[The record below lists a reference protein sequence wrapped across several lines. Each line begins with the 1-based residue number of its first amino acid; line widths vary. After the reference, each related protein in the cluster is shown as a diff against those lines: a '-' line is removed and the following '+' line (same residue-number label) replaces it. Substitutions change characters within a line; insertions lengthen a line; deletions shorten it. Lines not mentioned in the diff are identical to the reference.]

1 MSNKIW
7 DDKPTDLTLNG
18 PKLAI
23 SSDTSKSISVVAPN
37 GQTGGGVT
45 DQTSVTFSVTGVS
58 TFPDGT
64 NADGGISYEWF
75 EINDGAIG
83 VSTRFTGAGT
93 SSLTLNHALSPN
105 DDGKQY
111 FSRLTFTPDN
121 VSAGGTSG
129 STLNSSVDSSP
140 VSITVAPELFV
151 AAGITTATV
160 PVNTEA
166 TFNCLGGINRD
177 GTPVRESDIQYQWY
191 LNGSTISDGV
201 LQTTQSAST
210 IVQTYGVG
218 NHTLTIPDDA
228 TNVTI
233 RVRGGAGG
241 SGGSDIGG
249 SGGSA
254 GQGRVGK
261 FSIAD
266 GGRTLTINVGSRGS
280 NGIRAQNG
288 GSGSGGD
295 VSVSGGDGGRGGN
308 TGSQDSSGGGGGGGS
323 GVFIFDSVSNGY
335 VVAAGAGGGGGG
347 GSDGAAGTSGSNA
360 ENWQAVSGS
369 LSGFSNGGNGADK
382 GGGEGGGGGGAGA
395 GYRGGSGGTAGVDEP
410 PPPPPPSGGG
420 GGGFSPCFTADAR
433 VLMWPAE
440 CTCGDLIERP
450 ISEIKVGDY
459 IINKDR
465 TLKNKV
471 EFIEEHNPSLK
482 DPDLYSPN
490 ENIPP
495 FATTNHPLFV
505 DGEWVAVDVDLY
517 PWLEKQRPLRD
528 ANVKETG
535 DRKLYNLWVSGD
547 GTYNVNGFGTHSI
560 MFDGGFMKNCFVQG
574 LLTHDDVMTLMK
586 KYTYDKTNLIKG
598 AFLLNKIFGKV
609 NLKLLNRLWIYCL
622 NGDDLSKRKRI
633 IHKVMKL
640 LQGGV

>member
-18 PKLAI
+18 PSI
-23 SSDTSKSISVVAPN
+23 SVSSDTSANISLVAPN

-58 TFPDGT
+58 TFADGT
-64 NADGGISYEWF
+64 NADGGLSYQWY
-75 EINDGAIG
+75 EINDGALGI
-83 VSTRFTGAGT
+83 STRYAGAGT
-93 SSLTLNHALSPN
+93 SSLTISHALSPE
-105 DDGKQY
+105 DDGNQY
-111 FSRLTFTPDN
+111 YNRISFNPDN

-129 STLNSSVDSSP
+129 GSINGFVDTTP
-140 VSITVAPELFV
+140 VSISVAPELFV
-151 AAGITTATV
+151 SAGITTATV
-160 PVNTEA
+160 PINVDA

-177 GTPVRESDIQYQWY
+177 GTPVRESDISYQWY
-191 LNGSTISDGV
+191 LDGSTLSDGV
-201 LQTTQSAST
+201 TQSTQSAT
-210 IVQTYGVG
+210 TVVQTYGAG

-228 TNVTI
+228 TNVSI
-233 RVRGGAGG
+233 RIRGAAGG
-241 SGGSDIGG
+241 SGGSDVGG

-266 GGRTLTINVGSRGS
+266 GGRTLNINVGSRGS
-280 NGIRAQNG
+280 NGARAQNG

-295 VSVSGGDGGRGGN
+295 TSVSGGDGGRGGN
-308 TGSQDSSGGGGGGGS
+308 TGTNDASGGGGGGGA
-323 GVFIFDSVSNGY
+323 GVFIFDSVSDGY
-335 VVAAGAGGGGGG
+335 ILAAGAGGGGGG
-347 GSDGAAGTSGSNA
+347 GSDGAAGTSGSNGG
-360 ENWQAVSGS
+360 NWQSVSGS
-369 LSGFSNGGNGADK
+369 LSGFGNGGSGADK
-382 GGGEGGGGGGAGA
+382 GSGEGGGGGGAGA
-395 GYRGGSGGTAGVDEP
+395 GYRGGSGGTAGIDEP

-420 GGGFSPCFTADAR
+420 GGGIPCFTSDAR
-433 VLMWPAE
+433 VLMWPA
-440 CTCGDLIERP
+440 TPNCGDLIERP

-459 IINKDR
+459 VINKDR
-465 TLKNKV
+465 TSNNKV
-471 EFIEEHNPSLK
+471 TFIEKHDPNSK
-482 DPDLYSPN
+482 DPDLYSPR

-495 FATTNHPLFV
+495 FATINHPLFV

-528 ANVKETG
+528 ANIEETG
-535 DRKLYNLWVSGD
+535 NRKLYNIWLSGD

-574 LLTHDDVMTLMK
+574 LLTHDEVMILMK
-586 KYTYDKTNLIKG
+586 KYTYDKTNLVKG
-598 AFLLNKIFGKV
+598 AFLLNKLFGKI

-622 NGDDLSKRKRI
+622 NGDDMSKRKRI
-633 IHKVMKL
+633 IHKMMKL

>member
-7 DDKPTDLTLNG
+7 DDKSTDLTLNG
-18 PKLAI
+18 PSI
-23 SSDTSKSISVVAPN
+23 SVSSDTSANISLVAPN

-64 NADGGISYEWF
+64 NADGGLSYQWY
-75 EINDGAIG
+75 EINDGELGI
-83 VSTRFTGAGT
+83 STRYAGAGT
-93 SSLTLNHALSPN
+93 SSLTISYALSPE
-105 DDGKQY
+105 DDGNQY
-111 FSRLTFTPDN
+111 YNRISFNPDN

-129 STLNSSVDSSP
+129 GSINGFVDTTP
-140 VSITVAPELFV
+140 VSISVAPELFV
-151 AAGITTATV
+151 SAGITTATV
-160 PVNTEA
+160 PINVDA

-177 GTPVRESDIQYQWY
+177 GTPVRESDISYQWY
-191 LNGSTISDGV
+191 LDGSTLSDGV
-201 LQTTQSAST
+201 TQSTQSAT
-210 IVQTYGVG
+210 TVVQTYGAG

-228 TNVTI
+228 TNVSI
-233 RVRGGAGG
+233 RIRGAAGG
-241 SGGSDIGG
+241 SGGSDVGG

-280 NGIRAQNG
+280 NGARAQNG

-295 VSVSGGDGGRGGN
+295 TSVSGGDGGRGGN
-308 TGSQDSSGGGGGGGS
+308 TGTNDASGGGGGGGA
-323 GVFIFDSVSNGY
+323 GVFIFDSISDGY
-335 VVAAGAGGGGGG
+335 ILAAGAGGGGGG
-347 GSDGAAGTSGSNA
+347 GSDGAAGTSGSNGG
-360 ENWQAVSGS
+360 NWQSVSGS
-369 LSGFSNGGNGADK
+369 LSGFGNGGSGADK
-382 GGGEGGGGGGAGA
+382 GSGEGGGGGGAGA
-395 GYRGGSGGTAGVDEP
+395 GYRGGSGGTAGIDEP

-420 GGGFSPCFTADAR
+420 GGGIPCFTSDAR
-433 VLMWPAE
+433 VLMWPA
-440 CTCGDLIERP
+440 TPNCGDLIERP

-459 IINKDR
+459 VINKDR
-465 TLKNKV
+465 TSNNKV
-471 EFIEEHNPSLK
+471 TFIEKHDPNSK
-482 DPDLYSPN
+482 DPDLYSPR

-495 FATTNHPLFV
+495 FATINHPLFV

-528 ANVKETG
+528 ANIEETG
-535 DRKLYNLWVSGD
+535 NRKLYNIWLSGD

-574 LLTHDDVMTLMK
+574 LLTHDEVMILMK
-586 KYTYDKTNLIKG
+586 KYTYDKTNLVKG
-598 AFLLNKIFGKV
+598 AFLLNKLFGKI

-622 NGDDLSKRKRI
+622 NGDDMSKRKRI
-633 IHKVMKL
+633 IHKMMKL

>member
-18 PKLAI
+18 PSI
-23 SSDTSKSISVVAPN
+23 SVSSDTSANISLVAPN

-64 NADGGISYEWF
+64 NADGGLSYQWY
-75 EINDGAIG
+75 EINEGALGI
-83 VSTRFTGAGT
+83 STRYAGAGT
-93 SSLTLNHALSPN
+93 SSLTISYALSPE
-105 DDGKQY
+105 DDGNQY
-111 FSRLTFTPDN
+111 YNRISFNPDN

-129 STLNSSVDSSP
+129 GSINGFVDTTP
-140 VSITVAPELFV
+140 VSISVAPELFV
-151 AAGITTATV
+151 SAGITTATV
-160 PVNTEA
+160 PINVDA

-177 GTPVRESDIQYQWY
+177 GTPVRESDISYQWY
-191 LNGSTISDGV
+191 LDGSTLSDGV
-201 LQTTQSAST
+201 TQSTQSAT
-210 IVQTYGVG
+210 TVVQTYGVG

-228 TNVTI
+228 TNISI
-233 RVRGGAGG
+233 RIRGAAGG
-241 SGGSDIGG
+241 SGGSDVGG

-280 NGIRAQNG
+280 NGARAQNG

-295 VSVSGGDGGRGGN
+295 TSVSGGDGGRGGN
-308 TGSQDSSGGGGGGGS
+308 TGTNDASGGGGGGGA
-323 GVFIFDSVSNGY
+323 GVFIFDSISDGY
-335 VVAAGAGGGGGG
+335 ILAAGAGGGGGG
-347 GSDGAAGTSGSNA
+347 GSDGAAGTSGSNGGD
-360 ENWQAVSGS
+360 WQSVSGS
-369 LSGFSNGGNGADK
+369 LSGFGNGGSGADK
-382 GGGEGGGGGGAGA
+382 GSGEGGGGGGAGA
-395 GYRGGSGGTAGVDEP
+395 GYRGGSGGTAGIDEP

-420 GGGFSPCFTADAR
+420 GGGIPCFTSDAR
-433 VLMWPAE
+433 VLMWPA
-440 CTCGDLIERP
+440 TPNCGDLIERP

-459 IINKDR
+459 VINKDR
-465 TLKNKV
+465 TSNNKV
-471 EFIEEHNPSLK
+471 TFIEKHDPNSK
-482 DPDLYSPN
+482 DPDLYSPR

-495 FATTNHPLFV
+495 FATINHPLFV

-517 PWLEKQRPLRD
+517 PWLEKQRPLRN
-528 ANVKETG
+528 ANIEETG
-535 DRKLYNLWVSGD
+535 DRKLYNIWLSGD

-560 MFDGGFMKNCFVQG
+560 MFDGGFMKNCFAQK
-574 LLTHDDVMTLMK
+574 LLTHDEVMILMK
-586 KYTYDKTNLIKG
+586 KYTYDKTNLVKG
-598 AFLLNKIFGKV
+598 AFLLNKLFGKI

-622 NGDDLSKRKRI
+622 NGDDMSKRKRI
-633 IHKVMKL
+633 IHKMMKL

>member
-18 PKLAI
+18 PSI
-23 SSDTSKSISVVAPN
+23 SVSSDTSANISLVAPN

-58 TFPDGT
+58 TFADGT
-64 NADGGISYEWF
+64 NADGGLSYQWY
-75 EINDGAIG
+75 EINDGELGI
-83 VSTRFTGAGT
+83 STRYAGAGT
-93 SSLTLNHALSPN
+93 SSLTISYALSPE
-105 DDGKQY
+105 DDGNQY
-111 FSRLTFTPDN
+111 YNRISFNPDN

-129 STLNSSVDSSP
+129 GSINGFVDTTP
-140 VSITVAPELFV
+140 VSISVAPELFV
-151 AAGITTATV
+151 SAGITTATV
-160 PVNTEA
+160 PINVNA

-177 GTPVRESDIQYQWY
+177 GTPVRESDISYQWY
-191 LNGSTISDGV
+191 LDGSTLSDGV
-201 LQTTQSAST
+201 TQSTQSAT
-210 IVQTYGVG
+210 TVVQTYGAG

-228 TNVTI
+228 TNVSI
-233 RVRGGAGG
+233 RIRGAAGG
-241 SGGSDIGG
+241 SGGSDVGG

-280 NGIRAQNG
+280 NGARAQNG

-295 VSVSGGDGGRGGN
+295 TSVSGGDGGRGGN
-308 TGSQDSSGGGGGGGS
+308 TGTNDASGGGGGGGA
-323 GVFIFDSVSNGY
+323 GVFIFDSVSDGY
-335 VVAAGAGGGGGG
+335 ILAAGAGGGGGG
-347 GSDGAAGTSGSNA
+347 GSDGAAGTSGSNGG
-360 ENWQAVSGS
+360 NWQSVSGS
-369 LSGFSNGGNGADK
+369 LSGFGNGGSGADK

-395 GYRGGSGGTAGVDEP
+395 GYRGGSGGTAGIDEP

-420 GGGFSPCFTADAR
+420 GGGVPCFTSDAR
-433 VLMWPAE
+433 VLMWPA
-440 CTCGDLIERP
+440 TPNCGDLIERP

-459 IINKDR
+459 VINKDR
-465 TLKNKV
+465 TSNNKV
-471 EFIEEHNPSLK
+471 TFIEKHDPNSK
-482 DPDLYSPN
+482 DPDLYSPR

-495 FATTNHPLFV
+495 FATINHPLFV

-517 PWLEKQRPLRD
+517 PWLEKQRPLRN
-528 ANVKETG
+528 ANIEETG
-535 DRKLYNLWVSGD
+535 DRKLYNIWLSGD

-574 LLTHDDVMTLMK
+574 LLTHDEVMILMK
-586 KYTYDKTNLIKG
+586 KYTYDKTNLVKG
-598 AFLLNKIFGKV
+598 AFLLNKLFGKI

-622 NGDDLSKRKRI
+622 NGDDMSKRKRI
-633 IHKVMKL
+633 IHKMMKL

>member
-18 PKLAI
+18 PSI
-23 SSDTSKSISVVAPN
+23 SVSSDTSANISLVAPN

-58 TFPDGT
+58 TFADGT
-64 NADGGISYEWF
+64 NADGGLSYQWY
-75 EINDGAIG
+75 EINDGELGI
-83 VSTRFTGAGT
+83 STRYAGAGT
-93 SSLTLNHALSPN
+93 SSLTISYALSPE
-105 DDGKQY
+105 DDGNQY
-111 FSRLTFTPDN
+111 YNRISFNPDN

-129 STLNSSVDSSP
+129 GSLNGFVDTTP
-140 VSITVAPELFV
+140 VSISVAPELFV
-151 AAGITTATV
+151 SAGITTATV
-160 PVNTEA
+160 PINVNA

-177 GTPVRESDIQYQWY
+177 GTPVRESDISYQWY
-191 LNGSTISDGV
+191 LDGSTLSDGV
-201 LQTTQSAST
+201 TQSTQSAT
-210 IVQTYGVG
+210 TVVQTYGAG

-228 TNVTI
+228 TNVSI
-233 RVRGGAGG
+233 RIRGAAGG
-241 SGGSDIGG
+241 SGGSDVGG

-280 NGIRAQNG
+280 NGARAQNG

-295 VSVSGGDGGRGGN
+295 TSVSGGDGGRGGN
-308 TGSQDSSGGGGGGGS
+308 TGTNDASGGGGGGGA
-323 GVFIFDSVSNGY
+323 GVFIFDSVSDGY
-335 VVAAGAGGGGGG
+335 ILAAGAGGGGGG
-347 GSDGAAGTSGSNA
+347 GSDGAAGTSGSNGG
-360 ENWQAVSGS
+360 NWQSVSGS
-369 LSGFSNGGNGADK
+369 LSGFGNGGSGADK
-382 GGGEGGGGGGAGA
+382 GSGEGGGGGGAGA
-395 GYRGGSGGTAGVDEP
+395 GYRGGSGGTAGIDEP

-420 GGGFSPCFTADAR
+420 GGGIPCFTSDAR
-433 VLMWPAE
+433 VLMWPA
-440 CTCGDLIERP
+440 TPNCGDLIERP

-459 IINKDR
+459 VINKDR
-465 TLKNKV
+465 TSNNKV
-471 EFIEEHNPSLK
+471 TFIEKHDPNSK
-482 DPDLYSPN
+482 DPDLYSPR

-495 FATTNHPLFV
+495 FATINHPLFV

-528 ANVKETG
+528 ANIEETG
-535 DRKLYNLWVSGD
+535 NRRLYNIWLSGD

-574 LLTHDDVMTLMK
+574 LLTHDEVMILMK
-586 KYTYDKTNLIKG
+586 KYTYDKTNLVKG
-598 AFLLNKIFGKV
+598 AFLLNKLFGKI

-622 NGDDLSKRKRI
+622 NGDDMSKRKRI
-633 IHKVMKL
+633 IHKMMKL

>member
-18 PKLAI
+18 PSI
-23 SSDTSKSISVVAPN
+23 SVSSDTSANISLVAPN

-64 NADGGISYEWF
+64 NADGGLSYQWY
-75 EINDGAIG
+75 EINEGALGI
-83 VSTRFTGAGT
+83 STRYAGAGT
-93 SSLTLNHALSPN
+93 SSLTISYALSPE
-105 DDGKQY
+105 DDGNQY
-111 FSRLTFTPDN
+111 YNRISFNPDN

-129 STLNSSVDSSP
+129 GSINGFVDTTP
-140 VSITVAPELFV
+140 VSISVAPELFV
-151 AAGITTATV
+151 SAGITTATV
-160 PVNTEA
+160 PINVDA

-177 GTPVRESDIQYQWY
+177 GTPVRESDISYQWY
-191 LNGSTISDGV
+191 LDGSTLSDGV
-201 LQTTQSAST
+201 TQSTQSAT
-210 IVQTYGVG
+210 TVVQTYGAG

-228 TNVTI
+228 TNVSI
-233 RVRGGAGG
+233 RIRGAAGG
-241 SGGSDIGG
+241 SGGSDVGG

-280 NGIRAQNG
+280 NGARAQNG

-295 VSVSGGDGGRGGN
+295 TSVSGGDGGRGGN
-308 TGSQDSSGGGGGGGS
+308 TGTNDASGGGGGGGA
-323 GVFIFDSVSNGY
+323 GVFIFDSVSDGY
-335 VVAAGAGGGGGG
+335 ILAAGAGGGGGG
-347 GSDGAAGTSGSNA
+347 GSDGAAGTSGSNGG
-360 ENWQAVSGS
+360 NWQSVSGS
-369 LSGFSNGGNGADK
+369 LSGFGNGGSGADK
-382 GGGEGGGGGGAGA
+382 GSGEGGGGGGAGA
-395 GYRGGSGGTAGVDEP
+395 GYRGGSGGTAGIDEP

-420 GGGFSPCFTADAR
+420 GGGIPCFTSDAR
-433 VLMWPAE
+433 VLMWPA
-440 CTCGDLIERP
+440 TPNCGDLIERP

-459 IINKDR
+459 VINKDR
-465 TLKNKV
+465 TSNNKV
-471 EFIEEHNPSLK
+471 TFIEKHDPNSK
-482 DPDLYSPN
+482 DPDLYSPR

-495 FATTNHPLFV
+495 FATINHPLFV

-528 ANVKETG
+528 ANIEETG
-535 DRKLYNLWVSGD
+535 NRKLYNIWLSGD

-574 LLTHDDVMTLMK
+574 LLTHDEVMILMK
-586 KYTYDKTNLIKG
+586 KYTYDKTNLVKG
-598 AFLLNKIFGKV
+598 AFLLNKLFGKI

-622 NGDDLSKRKRI
+622 NGDDMSKRKRI
-633 IHKVMKL
+633 IHKMMKL

>member
-18 PKLAI
+18 PSI
-23 SSDTSKSISVVAPN
+23 SVSSDTSANISLVAPN

-58 TFPDGT
+58 TFADGT
-64 NADGGISYEWF
+64 NADGGLSYQWY
-75 EINDGAIG
+75 EINDGELGI
-83 VSTRFTGAGT
+83 STRYAGAGT
-93 SSLTLNHALSPN
+93 SSLTISYALSPE
-105 DDGKQY
+105 DDGNQY
-111 FSRLTFTPDN
+111 YNRISFNPDN

-129 STLNSSVDSSP
+129 GSINGFVDTTP
-140 VSITVAPELFV
+140 VSISVAPELFV
-151 AAGITTATV
+151 SAGITTATV
-160 PVNTEA
+160 PINVNA

-177 GTPVRESDIQYQWY
+177 GTPVRESDISYQWY
-191 LNGSTISDGV
+191 LDGSTLSDGV
-201 LQTTQSAST
+201 TQSTQSAT
-210 IVQTYGVG
+210 TVVQTYGAG

-228 TNVTI
+228 TNVSI
-233 RVRGGAGG
+233 RIRGAAGG
-241 SGGSDIGG
+241 SGGSDVGG

-261 FSIAD
+261 FSISD

-280 NGIRAQNG
+280 NGARAQNG

-295 VSVSGGDGGRGGN
+295 TSVSGGDGGRGGN
-308 TGSQDSSGGGGGGGS
+308 TGTNDASGGGGGGG
-323 GVFIFDSVSNGY
+323 
-335 VVAAGAGGGGGG
+335 A
-347 GSDGAAGTSGSNA
+347 
-360 ENWQAVSGS
+360 GS
-369 LSGFSNGGNGADK
+369 LSGFGNGGSGADK
-382 GGGEGGGGGGAGA
+382 GSGEGGGGGGAGA
-395 GYRGGSGGTAGVDEP
+395 GYRGGSGGTAGIDEP

-420 GGGFSPCFTADAR
+420 GGGVPCFTSDAR
-433 VLMWPAE
+433 VLMWPASPN
-440 CTCGDLIERP
+440 CGDLIERP

-459 IINKDR
+459 VINKDR
-465 TLKNKV
+465 TSNNKV
-471 EFIEEHNPSLK
+471 TFIEKHDPNSK
-482 DPDLYSPN
+482 DPDLYSPR

-495 FATTNHPLFV
+495 FATINHPLFV

-528 ANVKETG
+528 ANIEETG
-535 DRKLYNLWVSGD
+535 NRKLYNIWLSGD

-574 LLTHDDVMTLMK
+574 LLTHDEVMILMK
-586 KYTYDKTNLIKG
+586 KYTYDKTNLVKG
-598 AFLLNKIFGKV
+598 AFLLNKLFGKI

-622 NGDDLSKRKRI
+622 NGDDMSKRKRI
-633 IHKVMKL
+633 IHKMMKL

>member
-18 PKLAI
+18 PSI
-23 SSDTSKSISVVAPN
+23 SVSSDTSANISLVAPN

-64 NADGGISYEWF
+64 NADGGLSYQWY
-75 EINDGAIG
+75 EINDGALGI
-83 VSTRFTGAGT
+83 STRYAGAGT
-93 SSLTLNHALSPN
+93 SSLTISYALSPE
-105 DDGKQY
+105 DDGNQY
-111 FSRLTFTPDN
+111 YNRISFNADN

-129 STLNSSVDSSP
+129 GSINGFVDTTP
-140 VSITVAPELFV
+140 VSISVAPELFV
-151 AAGITTATV
+151 SAGITTATV
-160 PVNTEA
+160 PINVNA

-177 GTPVRESDIQYQWY
+177 GTPVRESDISYQWY
-191 LNGSTISDGV
+191 LDGSTLSDGV
-201 LQTTQSAST
+201 TQSTQSAT
-210 IVQTYGVG
+210 TVVQTYGVG

-228 TNVTI
+228 TNVSI
-233 RVRGGAGG
+233 RIRGAAGG
-241 SGGSDIGG
+241 FGGSDVGG

-266 GGRTLTINVGSRGS
+266 GGRTLNINVGSRGS
-280 NGIRAQNG
+280 NGVRAQNG

-295 VSVSGGDGGRGGN
+295 TSVSGGDGGRGGN
-308 TGSQDSSGGGGGGGS
+308 TGTNDASGGGGGGGA
-323 GVFIFDSVSNGY
+323 GVFIFDSVSDGY
-335 VVAAGAGGGGGG
+335 ILAAGAGGGGGG
-347 GSDGAAGTSGSNA
+347 GSDGAAGTSGSNGGG
-360 ENWQAVSGS
+360 WQSVSGS
-369 LSGFSNGGNGADK
+369 LSGFGNGGSGADK
-382 GGGEGGGGGGAGA
+382 GSGEGGGGGGAGA
-395 GYRGGSGGTAGVDEP
+395 GYRGGSGGTAGIDEP

-420 GGGFSPCFTADAR
+420 GGGVPCFTSDAR
-433 VLMWPAE
+433 VLMWPA
-440 CTCGDLIERP
+440 TPNCGDLIERP

-459 IINKDR
+459 VINKDR
-465 TLKNKV
+465 TSNNKV
-471 EFIEEHNPSLK
+471 TFIEKHDPNSK
-482 DPDLYSPN
+482 DPDLYSPR

-495 FATTNHPLFV
+495 FATINHPLFV

-528 ANVKETG
+528 ANIEETG
-535 DRKLYNLWVSGD
+535 NRKLYNIWLSGD

-574 LLTHDDVMTLMK
+574 LLSHDEVMILMK
-586 KYTYDKTNLIKG
+586 KYTYDKTNLVTG
-598 AFLLNKIFGKV
+598 AFLLNKLFGKI

-622 NGDDLSKRKRI
+622 NGDDMSKRKRI
-633 IHKVMKL
+633 IHKMMKL

>member
-18 PKLAI
+18 PSI
-23 SSDTSKSISVVAPN
+23 SVSSDTSANISLVAPN

-64 NADGGISYEWF
+64 NADGGLSYQWY
-75 EINDGAIG
+75 EINDGELGI
-83 VSTRFTGAGT
+83 STRYAGAGT
-93 SSLTLNHALSPN
+93 SSLTISYALSPE
-105 DDGKQY
+105 DDGNQY
-111 FSRLTFTPDN
+111 YNRISFNPDN

-129 STLNSSVDSSP
+129 GSINGFVDTTP
-140 VSITVAPELFV
+140 VSISVAPELFV
-151 AAGITTATV
+151 SAGITTATV
-160 PVNTEA
+160 PINVDA

-177 GTPVRESDIQYQWY
+177 GTPVRESDISYQWY
-191 LNGSTISDGV
+191 LDGSTLSDGV
-201 LQTTQSAST
+201 TQSTQSAT
-210 IVQTYGVG
+210 TVVQTYGAG

-228 TNVTI
+228 TNVSI
-233 RVRGGAGG
+233 RIRGAAGG
-241 SGGSDIGG
+241 SGGSDVGG

-280 NGIRAQNG
+280 NGARAQNG

-295 VSVSGGDGGRGGN
+295 TSVSGGDGGRGGN
-308 TGSQDSSGGGGGGGS
+308 TGTNDASGGGGGGGA
-323 GVFIFDSVSNGY
+323 GVFIFDSISDGY
-335 VVAAGAGGGGGG
+335 ILAAGAGGGGGG
-347 GSDGAAGTSGSNA
+347 GSDGAAGTSGSNGG
-360 ENWQAVSGS
+360 NWQSVSGS
-369 LSGFSNGGNGADK
+369 LSGFGNGGSGADK
-382 GGGEGGGGGGAGA
+382 GSGEGGGGGGAGA
-395 GYRGGSGGTAGVDEP
+395 GYRGGSGGTAGIDEP

-420 GGGFSPCFTADAR
+420 GGGIPCFTSDAR
-433 VLMWPAE
+433 VLMWPA
-440 CTCGDLIERP
+440 TPNCGDLIERP

-459 IINKDR
+459 VINKDR
-465 TLKNKV
+465 TSNNKV
-471 EFIEEHNPSLK
+471 TFIEKHDPNSK
-482 DPDLYSPN
+482 DPDLYSPR

-495 FATTNHPLFV
+495 FATINHPLFV

-528 ANVKETG
+528 ANIEETG
-535 DRKLYNLWVSGD
+535 NRKLYNIWLSGD

-574 LLTHDDVMTLMK
+574 LLTHDEVMILMK
-586 KYTYDKTNLIKG
+586 KYTYDKTNLVKG
-598 AFLLNKIFGKV
+598 AFLLNKLFGKI

-622 NGDDLSKRKRI
+622 NGDDMSKRKRI
-633 IHKVMKL
+633 IHKMMKL

>member
-18 PKLAI
+18 PTI
-23 SSDTSKSISVVAPN
+23 SVSSDTSANISLVAPN

-64 NADGGISYEWF
+64 NADGGLSYQWY
-75 EINDGAIG
+75 EINEGALGI
-83 VSTRFTGAGT
+83 STRYAGAGT
-93 SSLTLNHALSPN
+93 SSLTISYALSPE
-105 DDGKQY
+105 DDGNQY
-111 FSRLTFTPDN
+111 YNRISFNPDN

-129 STLNSSVDSSP
+129 GSINGFVDTTP
-140 VSITVAPELFV
+140 VSISVAPELFV
-151 AAGITTATV
+151 SAGITTATV
-160 PVNTEA
+160 PINVDA

-177 GTPVRESDIQYQWY
+177 GTPVRESDISYQWY
-191 LNGSTISDGV
+191 LDGSTLSDGV
-201 LQTTQSAST
+201 TQSTQSAT
-210 IVQTYGVG
+210 TVVQTYGVG

-228 TNVTI
+228 TNVSI
-233 RVRGGAGG
+233 RIRGAAGG
-241 SGGSDIGG
+241 SGGSDVGG

-280 NGIRAQNG
+280 NGARAQNG

-295 VSVSGGDGGRGGN
+295 TSVSGGDGGRGGN
-308 TGSQDSSGGGGGGGS
+308 TGTNDASGGGGGGGA
-323 GVFIFDSVSNGY
+323 GVFIFDSISDGY
-335 VVAAGAGGGGGG
+335 ILAAGAGGGGGG
-347 GSDGAAGTSGSNA
+347 GSDGAAGTSGSNGGD
-360 ENWQAVSGS
+360 WQSVSGS
-369 LSGFSNGGNGADK
+369 LSGFGNGGSGADK
-382 GGGEGGGGGGAGA
+382 GSGEGGGGGGAGA
-395 GYRGGSGGTAGVDEP
+395 GYRGGSGGTAGIDEP

-420 GGGFSPCFTADAR
+420 GGGIPCFTSDAR
-433 VLMWPAE
+433 VLMWPA
-440 CTCGDLIERP
+440 TPNCGDLIERP

-459 IINKDR
+459 VINKDR
-465 TLKNKV
+465 TSNNKV
-471 EFIEEHNPSLK
+471 TFIEKHDPNSK
-482 DPDLYSPN
+482 DPDLYSPR

-495 FATTNHPLFV
+495 FATINHPLFV

-517 PWLEKQRPLRD
+517 PWLEKQRPLRN
-528 ANVKETG
+528 ANIEETG
-535 DRKLYNLWVSGD
+535 DRKLYNIWLSGD

-560 MFDGGFMKNCFVQG
+560 MFDGGFMKNCFAQK
-574 LLTHDDVMTLMK
+574 LLTHDEVMILMK
-586 KYTYDKTNLIKG
+586 KYTYDKTNLVKG
-598 AFLLNKIFGKV
+598 AFLLNKLFGKI

-622 NGDDLSKRKRI
+622 NGDDMSKRKRI
-633 IHKVMKL
+633 IHKMMKL

>member
-93 SSLTLNHALSPN
+93 SSLTLNYALSPN

-308 TGSQDSSGGGGGGGS
+308 TGSQDNSGGGGGGGS

-420 GGGFSPCFTADAR
+420 GGGFPPCFTEEAFVVCDR
-433 VLMWPAE
+433 SSGKVLS
-440 CTCGDLIERP
+440 GKK
-450 ISEIKVGDY
+450 ISEIKVGDLVS
-459 IINKDR
+459 NKDG
-465 TLKNKV
+465 TAKNEVVFV
-471 EFIEEHNPSLK
+471 EKHPDYQK
-482 DPDLYSPN
+482 HPDLYSPTD
-490 ENIPP
+490 EIKP
-495 FATTNHPLFV
+495 FATINHPLFV
-505 DGEWVAVDVDLY
+505 DGLWSCVDVDLY
-517 PWLEKQRPLRD
+517 PWLEKQKPLRD
-528 ANVKETG
+528 VRIEPTG
-535 DRKLYNLWVSGD
+535 NQELYNLWVTGD
-547 GTYNVNGFGTHSI
+547 GTYIVNGYGTHSI
-560 MFDGGFMKNCFVQG
+560 MYDGGFLKNSYNQNIISYENVLSLMKEY
-574 LLTHDDVMTLMK
+574 THDNPKLLHGSFKLNMLLGK
-586 KYTYDKTNLIKG
+586 FNIK
-598 AFLLNKIFGKV
+598 I
-609 NLKLLNRLWIYCL
+609 LNRLWIKL
-622 NGDDLSKRKRI
+622 LRSPKESKRKKI
-633 IHKVMKL
+633 VHLIMKY
-640 LQGGV
+640 LQGGL

>member
-18 PKLAI
+18 PTI
-23 SSDTSKSISVVAPN
+23 SVSSDTSANISLVAPN

-64 NADGGISYEWF
+64 NADGGLSYQWY
-75 EINDGAIG
+75 EINEGALGI
-83 VSTRFTGAGT
+83 STRYAGAGT
-93 SSLTLNHALSPN
+93 SSLTISYALSPE
-105 DDGKQY
+105 DDGNQY
-111 FSRLTFTPDN
+111 YNRISFNPDN

-129 STLNSSVDSSP
+129 GSINGFVDTTP
-140 VSITVAPELFV
+140 VSISVAPELFV
-151 AAGITTATV
+151 SAGITTATV
-160 PVNTEA
+160 PINVDA

-177 GTPVRESDIQYQWY
+177 GTPVRESDISYQWY
-191 LNGSTISDGV
+191 LDGSTLSDGV
-201 LQTTQSAST
+201 TQSTQSAT
-210 IVQTYGVG
+210 TVVQTYGVG

-228 TNVTI
+228 TNVSI
-233 RVRGGAGG
+233 RIRGAAGG
-241 SGGSDIGG
+241 SGGSDVGG

-280 NGIRAQNG
+280 NGVRAQNG

-295 VSVSGGDGGRGGN
+295 TSVSGGDGGRGGN
-308 TGSQDSSGGGGGGGS
+308 TGTNDASGGGGGGGA
-323 GVFIFDSVSNGY
+323 GVFIFDSVSDGY
-335 VVAAGAGGGGGG
+335 ILAAGAGGGGGG
-347 GSDGAAGTSGSNA
+347 GSDGAAGTSGSNGG
-360 ENWQAVSGS
+360 NWQSVSGS
-369 LSGFSNGGNGADK
+369 LSGFGNGGSGADK

-395 GYRGGSGGTAGVDEP
+395 GYRGGSGGTAGIDEP

-420 GGGFSPCFTADAR
+420 GGGLPCFTSDAR
-433 VLMWPAE
+433 VLMWPA
-440 CTCGDLIERP
+440 TPNCGDLIERP

-459 IINKDR
+459 VINKDR
-465 TLKNKV
+465 TSNNKV
-471 EFIEEHNPSLK
+471 TFIEKHEPNSK
-482 DPDLYSPN
+482 DPDLYSPR

-495 FATTNHPLFV
+495 FATINHPLFV

-517 PWLEKQRPLRD
+517 PWLEKQRPLRN
-528 ANVKETG
+528 ANIEETG
-535 DRKLYNLWVSGD
+535 DRKLYNIWLSGD

-560 MFDGGFMKNCFVQG
+560 MFDGGFMKNCFAQK
-574 LLTHDDVMTLMK
+574 LLTHDEVMILMK
-586 KYTYDKTNLIKG
+586 KYTYDKTNLVKG
-598 AFLLNKIFGKV
+598 AFLLNKLFGKI
-609 NLKLLNRLWIYCL
+609 NLKLLNRLWIYFL
-622 NGDDLSKRKRI
+622 NGDDMSKRKRI
-633 IHKVMKL
+633 IHKMMKL